1 MSGSLKV
8 DGIAEEVDTHART
21 PLHKAFAE
29 HLRKVAVALLKLE
42 RVLVC
47 GWEEGSEVEAIS
59 GVLGQF
65 SAGDMAD
72 QGAKQF
78 REGVTCGAD
87 KALANVRTHLPTRV
101 ETARLGYY
109 SPEECAAYDAGYND
123 ALTRAHKLLSRRPG
137 SLVVADADALDRL
150 ARQIAENTVRS
161 DIESYAE
168 WVEVDG
174 QKFMDTTR
182 AQDGSGDPVKALEY
196 VRFAVEYIDQR
207 GDAFDWHMQRHIS
220 APHLVRFVDKA
231 EVTA

>member
-8 DGIAEEVDTHART
+8 EGIAEEVDTHART

-29 HLRKVAVALLKLE
+29 HLRKVAAALLRLE
-42 RVLVC
+42 RVLER

-65 SAGDMAD
+65 TAGDMAD

-78 REGVTCGAD
+78 REG
-87 KALANVRTHLPTRV
+87 
-101 ETARLGYY
+101 E
-109 SPEECAAYDAGYND
+109 AAG
-123 ALTRAHKLLSRRPG
+123 T
-137 SLVVADADALDRL
+137 ALDQL

-174 QKFMDTTR
+174 LRFMDTTR

-207 GDAFDWHMQRHIS
+207 GDVFDWRMQRHIG
-220 APHLVRFVDKA
+220 APRLVRFVDKA

>member
-1 MSGSLKV
+1 MSSAVLGFASTKVCDISLDV
-8 DGIAEEVDTHART
+8 SRVAQS
-21 PLHKAFAE
+21 PLQRAFAA
-29 HLRKVAVALLKLE
+29 HLDKVATALYALE
-42 RVLVC
+42 QVLSL
-47 GWEEGSEVEAIS
+47 GAEPGSEIEAVS

-65 SAGDMAD
+65 TAGDMAD

-78 REGVTCGAD
+78 REG
-87 KALANVRTHLPTRV
+87 
-101 ETARLGYY
+101 E
-109 SPEECAAYDAGYND
+109 AAG
-123 ALTRAHKLLSRRPG
+123 T
-137 SLVVADADALDRL
+137 ALDQL

-174 QKFMDTTR
+174 LRFMDTTR

-220 APHLVRFVDKA
+220 APHLVRFVEKS
-231 EVTA
+231 EVSA

>member
-1 MSGSLKV
+1 MAV
-8 DGIAEEVDTHART
+8 DQKFKGCADA
-21 PLHKAFAE
+21 PLHGWRVIPHTSPWRE
-29 HLRKVAVALLKLE
+29 GE
-42 RVLVC
+42 R
-47 GWEEGSEVEAIS
+47 WEVYGPNGGGSVN
-59 GVLGQF
+59 
-65 SAGDMAD
+65 AGDIKDPTVRELLDALAD
-72 QGAKQF
+72 RS
-78 REGVTCGAD
+78 REGM
-87 KALANVRTHLPTRV
+87 
-101 ETARLGYY
+101 
-109 SPEECAAYDAGYND
+109 AA
-123 ALTRAHKLLSRRPG
+123 G
-137 SLVVADADALDRL
+137 SALDQL